1 MFITDSITDFVAC
14 PWTFVVLNPLWTGL
28 CPVWTHGTVMAVK
41 FKLACCQKTYLVLP
55 VLVCVSKNSSVLWM
69 IQNIY
74 SYVCQQ
80 FEYLYTVIVWRHLK
94 DTRNIFQNESEFFN
108 YVLGFSN
115 ITGVCLQG
123 TRAGIKI
130 VILGLKLIWLQLKCV
145 FLTLKVSDE
154 SKKNLDFFF
163 KWKRPKFQPTLMY
176 SKGLSIVKYP

>member
-1 MFITDSITDFVAC
+1 
-14 PWTFVVLNPLWTGL
+14 
-28 CPVWTHGTVMAVK
+28 
-41 FKLACCQKTYLVLP
+41 
-55 VLVCVSKNSSVLWM
+55 M

-145 FLTLKVSDE
+145 FFLTLKVSDE
-154 SKKNLDFFF
+154 SKKNLDFFLNEKVPNF
-163 KWKRPKFQPTLMY
+163 SPLLRTLRACQSLNIHNSKLNLWINLLYKNQWIFLSRFYMKSPKLLFTLPTL
-176 SKGLSIVKYP
+176 LN

>member
-1 MFITDSITDFVAC
+1 
-14 PWTFVVLNPLWTGL
+14 
-28 CPVWTHGTVMAVK
+28 
-41 FKLACCQKTYLVLP
+41 
-55 VLVCVSKNSSVLWM
+55 M

-94 DTRNIFQNESEFFN
+94 DARNIFQNESEFFN

-145 FLTLKVSDE
+145 FFLTLKVSDE
-154 SKKNLDFFF
+154 SKKKLDFF
-163 KWKRPKFQPTLMY
+163 KMKKSHISAHSYVL
-176 SKGLSIVKYP
+176 LSIVKYP